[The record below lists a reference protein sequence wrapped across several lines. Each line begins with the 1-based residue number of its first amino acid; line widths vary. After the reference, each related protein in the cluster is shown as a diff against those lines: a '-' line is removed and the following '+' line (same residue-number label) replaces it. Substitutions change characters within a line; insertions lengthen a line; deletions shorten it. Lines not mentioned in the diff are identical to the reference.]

1 MTCNGRNEEEEEE
14 EEGKKK
20 TDCFSHSERN
30 ILPEIEAC
38 AEAGKLRGR
47 VVFISPSAPKLPR
60 L

>member
-1 MTCNGRNEEEEEE
+1 MGAMKKKRKKRKEK
-14 EEGKKK
+14 KKK

-30 ILPEIEAC
+30 ILPKIEAF